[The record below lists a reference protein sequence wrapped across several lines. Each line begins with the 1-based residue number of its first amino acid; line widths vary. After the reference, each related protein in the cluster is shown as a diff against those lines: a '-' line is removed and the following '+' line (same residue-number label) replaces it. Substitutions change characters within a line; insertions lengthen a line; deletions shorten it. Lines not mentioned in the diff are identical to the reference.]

1 MVGTMIKSIYLDVCA
16 LCRPFDDQSYMRIHL
31 ETAAVNLIIS
41 AADKRIYQM
50 VYSPVHLKEIEAI
63 TDIQEALELKAL
75 LTSKGKR
82 LKVDLD
88 KAMNFAEDL
97 VERGYGVADAAHVAF
112 AELSGVDFI
121 SVDDKL
127 IKKCLKTD
135 LRIWTGTPISFCE
148 KEDLQ

>member
-1 MVGTMIKSIYLDVCA
+1 
-16 LCRPFDDQSYMRIHL
+16 
-31 ETAAVNLIIS
+31 
-41 AADKRIYQM
+41 M

-88 KAMNFAEDL
+88 KARNFAEDL
-97 VERGYGVADAAHVAF
+97 VERGYWVADAAHVAF